1 MKLSAILAPLLDSG
15 TDKET
20 ILAVVRAFED
30 EQAKQDDPLEKRR
43 ANDRERL
50 RRYKERRAL
59 PDSEWLRLSG
69 EVYRRDG
76 KVCHYCDDTTGP
88 FHIDHYKP
96 VSQGGSN
103 ALGNLVVACQSCNSS
118 KSGLTYE
125 QWRGQE

>member
-1 MKLSAILAPLLDSG
+1 MKLSVIIAPLLDSG

-20 ILAVVRAFED
+20 ILAVIRAFED
-30 EQAKQDDPLEKRR
+30 EQARQDDPLEKRR

-59 PDSEWLRLSG
+59 PESEWQRLSG

-76 KVCHYCDDTTGP
+76 KICHYCDDTTGP

-96 VSQGGSN
+96 VSQGDSN
-103 ALGNLVVACQSCNSS
+103 ALENLVVACRACNSS